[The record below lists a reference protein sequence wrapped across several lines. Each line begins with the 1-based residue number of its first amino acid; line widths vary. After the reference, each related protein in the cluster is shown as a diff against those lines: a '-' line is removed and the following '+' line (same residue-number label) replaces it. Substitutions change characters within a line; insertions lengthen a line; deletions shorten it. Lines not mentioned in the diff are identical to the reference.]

1 MLSMLGVILRI
12 SRTSRLHISNT
23 PLSHMEAVTPAQQ
36 GPWFSTHRPPCD
48 DTVLQVVYGLDYFVS
63 EAAERLERLKGEV
76 VSHLAAA
83 PDALLVVEE
92 YDKLSCEARGMWR
105 QLLQH
110 PQRANITSHRHVLT
124 PCAYRLSSAAHVSNG
139 PR

>member
-1 MLSMLGVILRI
+1 M
-12 SRTSRLHISNT
+12 
-23 PLSHMEAVTPAQQ
+23 PAQQ
-36 GPWFSTHRPPCD
+36 GPWCSTHRPSCV

-110 PQRANITSHRHVLT
+110 PQRANITSHRHVLALCLAAELVC
-124 PCAYRLSSAAHVSNG
+124 PCWQ
-139 PR
+139 